1 MPLSTVTCDLTPEY
15 VDCVEVCY
23 NELEMEKANGQELEG
38 LRVSNTPSVNLNKI
52 KMINRCDWNC
62 KVE

>member
-1 MPLSTVTCDLTPEY
+1 MTPEY

-38 LRVSNTPSVNLNKI
+38 LRVSTRRGNPPVNLKYYPS
-52 KMINRCDWNC
+52 
-62 KVE
+62 